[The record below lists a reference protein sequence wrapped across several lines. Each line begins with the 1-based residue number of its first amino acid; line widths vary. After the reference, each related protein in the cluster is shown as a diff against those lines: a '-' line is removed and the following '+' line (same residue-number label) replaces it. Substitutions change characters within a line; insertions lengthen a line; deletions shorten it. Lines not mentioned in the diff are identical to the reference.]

1 MNLIKR
7 FFSLFQLLITGLFK
21 FVRDYA
27 IPAINF
33 INAIKDLIENPI
45 TDKKAIDA
53 FDYKKFFTD
62 KLNIAYSIISNLL
75 AAFKAAML
83 NLFPDIGEEK
93 SYSKMILAYANYI
106 RTLEKNQRNMV
117 YFKTVSLMLVE
128 LINPRTSLP
137 DNKEKISSSDAD
149 LLAQLSYSYN
159 RHKKIG

>member
-1 MNLIKR
+1 M
-7 FFSLFQLLITGLFK
+7 
-21 FVRDYA
+21 
-27 IPAINF
+27 
-33 INAIKDLIENPI
+33 
-45 TDKKAIDA
+45 
-53 FDYKKFFTD
+53 
-62 KLNIAYSIISNLL
+62 L